1 MPLTAAQR
9 SLYEQLQPVHPGILL
24 GRSVLPGL
32 HLPTNKIIERLK
44 VSRDEFESLLSGK
57 MDFTPELAN
66 RVGELLGDG
75 ADEVMGDRASSST
88 SDSASASGSRV
99 RMAMI
104 AEASTNIT
112 DFR

>member
-75 ADEVMGDRASSST
+75 AEIWLSIQESYNEWCRYNREKMPSPQP
-88 SDSASASGSRV
+88 
-99 RMAMI
+99 M
-104 AEASTNIT
+104 
-112 DFR
+112 